1 MLFFISLHTLAKD
14 TLKLE
19 PNDVVADVGSL
30 ATFNCCV
37 SCELS
42 QTHTIR
48 WFLGSGKKR
57 LVDSDFEHRTGIHV
71 EIQDVSVCASV
82 SDHEIM
88 NQQLHVNISSP
99 EELNR
104 TAVQCSALRKS
115 PMHTDFYS
123 HFSIIIVNGMLYNII
138 YSCYQVEH
146 EG

>member
-1 MLFFISLHTLAKD
+1 MHTFLAKE

-19 PNDVVADVGSL
+19 PNDVLADVGSL
-30 ATFNCCV
+30 ATFSCYV

-48 WFLGSGKKR
+48 WFLGSGSKR
-57 LVDSDFEHRTGIHV
+57 LVDADFEHTTGIHV
-71 EIQDVSVCASV
+71 EIQEVSICEST
-82 SDHEIM
+82 SDQEIM
-88 NQQLHVNISSP
+88 IQQLHVNISSS

-123 HFSIIIVNGMLYNII
+123 HFSIIIVNGML
-138 YSCYQVEH
+138 
-146 EG
+146 